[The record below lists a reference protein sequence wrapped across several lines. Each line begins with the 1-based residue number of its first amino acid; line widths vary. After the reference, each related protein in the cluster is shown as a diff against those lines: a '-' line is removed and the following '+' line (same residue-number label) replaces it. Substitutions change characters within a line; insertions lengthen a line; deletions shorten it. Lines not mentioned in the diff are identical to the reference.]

1 MVLNKILLTSILIFC
16 ILGLSK
22 TKAQNNSIF
31 APAIQVNN
39 TVITKFEFDQRV
51 KFLSTLNFP
60 GNYNQLAKTQ
70 LIEERLKQSE
80 SEKLNII
87 VSDAELEDAL
97 KRFASKANLSVD
109 EFITELKKIGIY
121 SETFRSYVETEVIW
135 QKLVKKKFG
144 AQSKISNL
152 QFTRSKSIA
161 KYEDTVQV
169 LLTEII
175 IPFSNQDIKE
185 KESIANQLKKIKGI
199 DEFSNA
205 AQKYSKAPT
214 ANVGGRIKWQNFD
227 ILPEIIK
234 PVIFGLTPGE
244 VTEPI
249 RLPKA
254 FALFQLRDIRENK
267 DKNAKSELLDFVTVN
282 SNLSKLK
289 SLEYIK
295 GNFQN
300 CSDLPAIIKD
310 QMEFTLIRSKHFSD
324 ELPEAIAGV
333 LKNLDSNEAK
343 IIIDDKKSKLVI
355 LCERNYQENST
366 IKIIENDK
374 KVLQNT
380 RLKYLA
386 RSLLETLK
394 DNARIVIK

>member
-1 MVLNKILLTSILIFC
+1 MVLNKILLTSIFIFC
-16 ILGLSK
+16 IIGLSK
-22 TKAQNNSIF
+22 SKAQNNSIF

-39 TVITKFEFDQRV
+39 TVITKFEFDQRA

-80 SEKLNII
+80 AEKLNII
-87 VSDAELEDAL
+87 VTDVELEDAL
-97 KRFASKANLSVD
+97 KRFASRANLSVD
-109 EFITELKKIGIY
+109 EFITELKKVGIY
-121 SETFRSYVETEVIW
+121 SDTFRSYVETEVIW

-175 IPFSNQDIKE
+175 IPFSSHDIKE
-185 KESIANQLKKIKGI
+185 KASIANQLKKIKGI
-199 DEFSNA
+199 EEFSNA
-205 AQKYSKAPT
+205 ARNYSKAPT
-214 ANVGGRIKWQNFD
+214 AAVGGKIKWQNFD
-227 ILPEIIK
+227 TLPEIIK
-234 PVIFGLTPGE
+234 PIIFGLSPGE
-244 VTEPI
+244 VSEPI

-254 FALFQLRDIRENK
+254 LALFQLRDIRENQDEK
-267 DKNAKSELLDFVTVN
+267 VEAEFLDFITVN
-282 SNLSKLK
+282 SNLLKLK
-289 SLEYIK
+289 SLEDIK
-295 GNFQN
+295 NKFQN
-300 CSDLPAIIKD
+300 CSDLPAIIGD
-310 QMEFTLIRSKHFSD
+310 QIEFTLIRRKQFS
-324 ELPEAIAGV
+324 EEIPASIAAV
-333 LKNLDSNEAK
+333 LAKLDSNESK
-343 IIIDDKKSKLVI
+343 IIIDEEKLKLVI

-366 IKIIENDK
+366 IKSIENDK
-374 KVLQNT
+374 NVLQNT

-386 RSLLETLK
+386 RNLLETLK